1 MSDLVN
7 HPTHYNSHPS
17 GVEAI
22 EITQHMNFCKGNA
35 MKYLWRAGIKDSQKE
50 IEDLRKAI
58 WYIEKEILL
67 LQEPKR

>member
-58 WYIEKEILL
+58 WYIEKEILR